1 MTHYEI
7 DYKYRIILFIATI
20 LLASCNQSGSNPP
33 YLDNE
38 NYSRD
43 PIYDSLLY
51 GAVHPIKYSYE
62 NNTLNCIFGEIELY
76 WEPGNFQ
83 IGDTNG
89 YPNDKTFS
97 IDFYVYTESM
107 GTSGGE
113 YYRLFIIT
121 NKWNDS
127 ALNNYMFKDGSIVYY
142 PSDILPDLISMT
154 DRIVVTYNDI
164 STVYELETIK
174 NNCIKGMRN
183 CLMEYNN
190 QPSGIIIED
199 YVSPQTGEPSEND
212 YLLGEKGLWYKKKND
227 SKWIDI
233 SSNIKARNNLKIHL
247 KNKQK
252 KQ

>member
-20 LLASCNQSGSNPP
+20 LLVSCNQSGSNPH
-33 YLDNE
+33 YDNE
-38 NYSRD
+38 NHSRD
-43 PIYDSLLY
+43 PIYDSLLF
-51 GAVHPIKYSYE
+51 GDVHPIKYNYDYE
-62 NNTLNCIFGEIELY
+62 ANTLKCFWDDVELLWTPGIFWIS
-76 WEPGNFQ
+76 
-83 IGDTNG
+83 DTNG

-121 NKWNDS
+121 NEWNDS
-127 ALNNYMFKDGSIVYY
+127 ALNNYLFKDGSTVYY
-142 PSDILPDLISMT
+142 PSDILPDMVSMA

-174 NNCIKGMRN
+174 KYCITEMRN

-190 QPSGIIIED
+190 QPSGVIIKD

-252 KQ
+252 